1 MLETGVKDKIIEQN
15 IVLMFLRIRVL
26 GTLSQKTGAQTKYT
40 FFLLCYTR
48 QEGNKTRG
56 WAIHRGCQLQ
66 GLHTDSFIKIV
77 FTPAYLLSFEY
88 THEDGGYGNFRICF
102 AGPH

>member
-1 MLETGVKDKIIEQN
+1 MKHCPDIPMYKGFRNSVSENWGRDQIHI
-15 IVLMFLRIRVL
+15 
-26 GTLSQKTGAQTKYT
+26 
-40 FFLLCYTR
+40 FLLCYTR

-56 WAIHRGCQLQ
+56 WAIHRSCQLQ
-66 GLHTDSFIKIV
+66 DLHTDSFIKIV
-77 FTPAYLLSFEY
+77 FTPAYPLSFEH